1 MRGFACLN
9 RRQFSGR
16 TWEWNWPVSAHRR
29 IRWPTSRL
37 SGARPGLVRQATDPE
52 LGIPA
57 SLAGAREEWIAL
69 HEAAHAIVAVKAGIM
84 VRGIRFYGDGLRGE
98 TGIEDLDWLESTDEQ
113 LLRGLV
119 RLDVAGNVGE
129 IIRGY
134 EPKGGYLS
142 RFFDDKDPA
151 QPANYPSDV
160 IAAWQQHGA
169 PSRHGAIREGGE
181 RAHGRWASGSETRHH
196 CKGGD
201 RSRAGPAGEF
211 GSAGEARSDAA
222 TRTLDGVRGEGD
234 CRGQIAQASYSAFG
248 VLTRDHHGGTPSDPG
263 NRRRP
268 LLSTAAS
275 THATSNSRRC

>member
-1 MRGFACLN
+1 MTQDEFTDAVMEALLCGASPAWTGAV
-9 RRQFSGR
+9 SGR
-16 TWEWNWPVSAHRR
+16 TWEWNWPVSAIARPDGLHRD
-29 IRWPTSRL
+29 SL
-37 SGARPGLVRQATDPE
+37 AVPGLVRQATDPE

-57 SLAGAREEWIAL
+57 SLAGAREEWIAV

-160 IAAWQQHGA
+160 IAAWQQHAGRLATVRFEKEGKEPTVVGLRA
-169 PSRHGAIREGGE
+169 PKRAIIAKAETKP
-181 RAHGRWASGSETRHH
+181 GRSCGRIRKRWRGSLRCCE
-196 CKGGD
+196 
-201 RSRAGPAGEF
+201 
-211 GSAGEARSDAA
+211 
-222 TRTLDGVRGEGD
+222 RTLDGVRGEGD
-234 CRGQIAQASYSAFG
+234 CEGK
-248 VLTRDHHGGTPSDPG
+248 
-263 NRRRP
+263 
-268 LLSTAAS
+268 
-275 THATSNSRRC
+275 

>member
-1 MRGFACLN
+1 MTQDEFTDAVMEALFVRGFACLD
-9 RRQFSGR
+9 R
-16 TWEWNWPVSAHRR
+16 PVLWTYVGMELAG
-29 IRWPTSRL
+29 L
-37 SGARPGLVRQATDPE
+37 GASPDPMAYIETLWRVPGLVRQATDPE

-57 SLAGAREEWIAL
+57 TLAGAREEWIAV

-113 LLRGLV
+113 LLRRLV

-160 IAAWQQHGA
+160 IAAWQQHA
-169 PSRHGAIREGGE
+169 RVSPRCNSRRRGK
-181 RAHGRWASGSETRHH
+181 SP
-196 CKGGD
+196 
-201 RSRAGPAGEF
+201 RSLGFALRN
-211 GSAGEARSDAA
+211 A
-222 TRTLDGVRGEGD
+222 TSL
-234 CRGQIAQASYSAFG
+234 Q
-248 VLTRDHHGGTPSDPG
+248 
-263 NRRRP
+263 RRRP
-268 LLSTAAS
+268 KPGWSCGRIRKRWRGSLRSCDADP
-275 THATSNSRRC
+275 